1 MNFRRTNGDIDWA
14 GFTAIA
20 GLAITVLI
28 GYTHLVLNPVI
39 EDVIENKADIK
50 TNSAVARRVE
60 ITVNRVDVLM
70 TKQNETLGNLAET
83 IDKLADR
90 IDNQSTTGSQ

>member
-1 MNFRRTNGDIDWA
+1 MNFRRTNGDIDWG
-14 GFTAIA
+14 GFVGIL
-20 GLAITVLI
+20 GLGISVLI
-28 GYTHLVLNPVI
+28 GYTHLVLNPII
-39 EDVIENKADIK
+39 EDVLENKADIK
-50 TNSAVARRVE
+50 SNNAVARRVE

-90 IDNQSTTGSQ
+90 IDNQSGSK